1 MKIDDEVFTNAYLEL
16 ARKLNVTADELQDMY
31 NTTTDLD
38 SIIKLFK
45 QEIKLSSINKI
56 KDMIKRL
63 DLVVS
68 K

>member
-1 MKIDDEVFTNAYLEL
+1 MRIDDEVFTNAYLEL

-56 KDMIKRL
+56 NDMIKRL